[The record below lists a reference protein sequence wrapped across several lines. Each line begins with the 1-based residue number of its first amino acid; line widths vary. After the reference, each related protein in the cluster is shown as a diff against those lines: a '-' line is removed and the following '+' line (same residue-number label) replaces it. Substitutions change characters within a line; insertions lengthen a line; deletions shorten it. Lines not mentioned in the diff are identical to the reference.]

1 MSKADELPDLFPGA
15 RWHAT
20 HQASVDAILNPL
32 DIKRPVISMGDRFF
46 NMDNWQVLWFTNNLV
61 AWAKKNPRSIPTDSD
76 IRGMMNF
83 SRELQQLSAPQIFIA
98 KTPEKLTQRTA
109 LALVG
114 GAYHEAWHTVYSDR
128 STLSFKDAKELV
140 KDWGKIKDWTN
151 FIDLFAKVRGWIE
164 DIRIEN
170 QGCQDY
176 PGAYVPMCDLADFVI
191 HQEMKLRTDALA
203 SGKISTDSKEIK
215 KGVFLCLL
223 RDLGLGYSTDDT
235 RAAMATYKELAP
247 DVVAL
252 FKRGTK
258 IRDIVDRAR
267 KLGTNKHGF
276 VHLSIELCLVLQE
289 MQEQAPPPPPM
300 PSGGSGE
307 QDSPPQDSESESE
320 DASDSGAS
328 GKKKQKSKSDKKP
341 KQEKSDQKDNNSDSS
356 DGDSGEGDSG
366 EDDDE
371 EGSEDSD
378 SKGSDSKPQK
388 DQKSDKEK
396 NKGSKESSD
405 DEDSDGEGSD
415 EGGSE
420 EDGDFDEDGDSGDS
434 DDASNNGGD
443 DDSDEDGDGDGEGD
457 SEGDDSDENGDS
469 EGDDGEGNGED
480 SDDGD
485 GDGDGDGENG
495 DEDSGEG
502 GGNGEQ
508 SQKGL
513 NASDNNASQGSQDSS
528 MAQTGGGAGAGEDE
542 NTQDTVNKILTAEE
556 EKQVQPL
563 TMAEAL
569 QIAFELALKQEELPT
584 EKGEKPWNPLTCQ
597 EDEVFVIKKVS
608 KLETAAKTMQDEV
621 KQQVAALRA
630 RLRNLVLAREMTD
643 REHGVRRGKSLS
655 PRMLVDSKA
664 SLMSGAYPNRAY
676 QHTADQQD
684 TSIAMSICIDQS
696 SSMTGLKQTVQKGVM
711 VLTEPV
717 ESIGGKTFVF
727 GFRDGKTIYGYGG
740 GISGGHHR
748 TSSMNFDV
756 FKKWDERMAEC
767 RTKILQTKAVGG
779 TPLSDGIQ
787 YGLMS
792 LQNRKEGHR
801 VLVVMTD
808 GVPDA
813 NHIPVMRHQ
822 FRVARE
828 AGVHIIGV
836 GITPGASYVQ
846 KTFDDYVYAPDI
858 SALPHLL
865 ILKLNELLDRSEKN
879 RGKQVKNVKRVST
892 WK

>member
-1 MSKADELPDLFPGA
+1 MNKADELPDLFPGA

-32 DIKRPVISMGDRFF
+32 GIKRPVISMGDRFF

-83 SRELQQLSAPQIFIA
+83 SREIQQLYAPQIFIA

-151 FIDLFAKVRGWIE
+151 FIDLFAEVRGWIE

-176 PGAYVPMCDLADFVI
+176 PGAYIPMCDLADFVI
-191 HQEMKLRTDALA
+191 HQEMKLRTEALA
-203 SGKISTDSKEIK
+203 SGEISKDAKEIK

-235 RAAMATYKELAP
+235 RAAMATYKKLAP

-258 IRDIVDRAR
+258 IRDIVERAR
-267 KLGTNKHGF
+267 KLGKDKHGF

-289 MQEQAPPPPPM
+289 IQEQGPPPPPM
-300 PSGGSGE
+300 PSGDGE
-307 QDSPPQDSESESE
+307 GQDSPPQDNESESE
-320 DASDSGAS
+320 DDSDSGAS

-341 KQEKSDQKDNNSDSS
+341 KQEKSDQKENSDSS

-366 EDDDE
+366 EDENE
-371 EGSEDSD
+371 EESESSD
-378 SKGSDSKPQK
+378 SKGSESKPQK
-388 DQKSDKEK
+388 DQKSDKG
-396 NKGSKESSD
+396 NKDSKDPSD
-405 DEDSDGEGSD
+405 DGEYGDSEGSDDGDNDGDGDEDEGESEDGEGDSD
-415 EGGSE
+415 DDSNNGGE
-420 EDGDFDEDGDSGDS
+420 DSGDS
-434 DDASNNGGD
+434 DEGD
-443 DDSDEDGDGDGEGD
+443 DEDGEDSDGDDGDSSGEDEGEGDDEGD
-457 SEGDDSDENGDS
+457 SEGDGDEDGDS
-469 EGDDGEGNGED
+469 EGDGED
-480 SDDGD
+480 SDGDDGD
-485 GDGDGDGENG
+485 FSGDGGDSN
-495 DEDSGEG
+495 S
-502 GGNGEQ
+502 
-508 SQKGL
+508 
-513 NASDNNASQGSQDSS
+513 SQGSQGSQNSS
-528 MAQTGGGAGAGEDE
+528 TAQTGGGAGKGESE
-542 NTQDTVNKILTAEE
+542 NIQDTVNKILTAEE

-584 EKGEKPWNPLTCQ
+584 EKNEKPWNPLTCQ
-597 EDEVFVIKKVS
+597 QDEVIVIKKNP
-608 KLETAAKTMQDEV
+608 KLDTEAKQMQDKV

-655 PRMLVDSKA
+655 ARMLVDSKA

-696 SSMTGLKQTVQKGVM
+696 GSMGVLKETVQEGVM

-727 GFRDGKTIYGYGG
+727 GFRDGKSVYGYGYG
-740 GISGGHHR
+740 NDKKYHR
-748 TSSMNFDV
+748 TSTMNFDV

-767 RTKILQTKAVGG
+767 RTKILQTKATGG

-808 GVPDA
+808 GMPDDS
-813 NHIPVMRHQ
+813 HIPVMRHQ

-836 GITPGASYVQ
+836 GITSGASYVQ
-846 KTFDDYVYAPDI
+846 NTFDDYVYAPEI

-865 ILKLNELLDRSEKN
+865 ILKLTALLERSEKN
-879 RGKQVKNVKRVST
+879 RGKQVKNVKRVSS